1 MKYFI
6 YTLPKFSSSNFVLK
20 SENSLGL
27 PYMLIKHGPK
37 VGKNPS
43 GPKSDIELIG
53 I

>member
-1 MKYFI
+1 MIHTF
-6 YTLPKFSSSNFVLK
+6 PRFRSSNLVLK

-27 PYMLIKHGPK
+27 PYMLIKHGPN

-43 GPKSDIELIG
+43 APKSDIELIG